1 MNIKSYTLGSAQK
14 RASAVA
20 EMEPAA
26 IRKDAL
32 DPTVMSAKQSETSEV
47 PSPNSVKVSEL
58 IKSPFSNLG
67 IVSSSKSSIGL
78 G

>member
-1 MNIKSYTLGSAQK
+1 
-14 RASAVA
+14 
-20 EMEPAA
+20 MEPAA

-32 DPTVMSAKQSETSEV
+32 DPTVMSAKQSETSEL
-47 PSPNSVKVSEL
+47 SPNSVKVYEL

-67 IVSSSKSSIGL
+67 IVCSSKSSRGL

>member
-1 MNIKSYTLGSAQK
+1 
-14 RASAVA
+14 
-20 EMEPAA
+20 MEPAA

-32 DPTVMSAKQSETSEV
+32 DPTVMSAKQSDTSEV
-47 PSPNSVKVSEL
+47 PSPNSVKVYEL

-67 IVSSSKSSIGL
+67 IVSSSKSSRGL